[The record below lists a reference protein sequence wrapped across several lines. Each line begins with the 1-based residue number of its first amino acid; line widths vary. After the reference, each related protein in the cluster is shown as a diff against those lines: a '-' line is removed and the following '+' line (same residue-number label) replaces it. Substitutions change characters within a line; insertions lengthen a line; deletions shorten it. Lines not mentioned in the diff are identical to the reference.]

1 LRSSRPQSAQVHD
14 ARLLLLFPFSVL
26 SIVYGLNRKSWA
38 VWPLE
43 R

>member
-1 LRSSRPQSAQVHD
+1 LKPLDYAAGKRTAL
-14 ARLLLLFPFSVL
+14 LLLLFSFSLL